1 MSPRYVVLT
10 PGATGADG
18 ISEVSRLVVRA
29 LASASRVAVFSAVGP
44 AELEIPVDGGHVRG
58 VGAGESRARL
68 LAIALGASASGGAP
82 RHVVCLHA
90 HLSPVARLLAGSRGR
105 LTCVLFGVEA
115 WRPLSLVQRRA
126 LAGAQLVAISAHTRD
141 RFAAANPS
149 LATRPIAV
157 CHLGVPEAPP
167 ALSVAESHAPF
178 ALIVA
183 RMASE
188 ERYKGHD
195 ELIDVWPRVA
205 DAVPGARLVIAG
217 DGDDRARLQRRA
229 VHLDGCVD
237 FAGRVSASTLDA
249 LYRRAAFFAMPSR
262 GEGFGLVY
270 LEAMRAARACIG
282 APGAAAEI
290 IEDGVTG
297 CLVDPSDREALGGA
311 MIRLFRAP
319 ATCARL
325 GQAGAARVAER
336 FTEAHFR
343 QRFLAALG
351 AAPA

>member
-1 MSPRYVVLT
+1 MSAGHVVVT

-18 ISEVSRLVVRA
+18 ISAASRLVVRA
-29 LASASRVAVFSAVGP
+29 LASVSPVAVLSAAGPTDLEIDGARVAAVG
-44 AELEIPVDGGHVRG
+44 ADG
-58 VGAGESRARL
+58 SRARL
-68 LAIALGASASGGAP
+68 IATALGAAASGSAR

-90 HLSPVARLLAGSRGR
+90 HLSPVARLLAGARGR

-126 LAGAQLVAISAHTRD
+126 LAGARLVAISAHTRD
-141 RFAAANPS
+141 RFAEANPS

-167 ALSVAESHAPF
+167 APTVAERGAPF

-205 DAVPGARLVIAG
+205 AEVPGAKLVIAG
-217 DGDDRARLQRRA
+217 DGDDRARLERRA
-229 VHLDGCVD
+229 APLDGGVE
-237 FAGRVSASTLDA
+237 FAGHVSTAALDA

-290 IEDGVTG
+290 IESGVTG
-297 CLVDPSDREALGGA
+297 CLVDPSDRGALGDT
-311 MIRLFRAP
+311 IVRLFRDP
-319 ATCARL
+319 ATCERL
-325 GQAGAARVAER
+325 GRAGAARVAER
-336 FTEAHFR
+336 FTEPQFR
-343 QRFLAALG
+343 RRFLDALE
-351 AAPA
+351 AESA